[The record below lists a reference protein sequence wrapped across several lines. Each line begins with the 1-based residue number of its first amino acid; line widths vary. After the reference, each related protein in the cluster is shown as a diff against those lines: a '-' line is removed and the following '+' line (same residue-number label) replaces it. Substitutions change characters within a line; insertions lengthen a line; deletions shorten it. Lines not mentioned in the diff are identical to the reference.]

1 MEFKFWFIKE
11 ETAPTSVEGLD
22 NLIQQIKK
30 SHPKIQDSLI
40 NHIKQF
46 ILNSGT
52 PKIEISNL
60 RMALGASLKDRV
72 IINSSVFSQSLS
84 HILYVVFHEIAHQY
98 QYKKHGFAE
107 MFAYF
112 KDEISTSEAVKILR
126 KAENIADNYAIRK
139 LKKLQKEGEQL
150 DASKLYGYY
159 AQMSDSMLA
168 NYIQMVKQELK
179 GDDVS
184 NPEKISQRLWN
195 IIRPR

>member
-1 MEFKFWFIKE
+1 MEFKHWFINE
-11 ETAPTSVEGLD
+11 ENAPTSVEGLD

-30 SHPKIQDSLI
+30 SHPQIQESLI

-46 ILNSGT
+46 IINSGT
-52 PKIEISNL
+52 PKIEISNI

-112 KDEISTSEAVKILR
+112 KDQISTSEAVKILR
-126 KAENIADNYAIRK
+126 TAENIADNYAIRK

-150 DASKLYGYY
+150 DASGLYGYY
-159 AQMSDSMLA
+159 AQMSDSILA